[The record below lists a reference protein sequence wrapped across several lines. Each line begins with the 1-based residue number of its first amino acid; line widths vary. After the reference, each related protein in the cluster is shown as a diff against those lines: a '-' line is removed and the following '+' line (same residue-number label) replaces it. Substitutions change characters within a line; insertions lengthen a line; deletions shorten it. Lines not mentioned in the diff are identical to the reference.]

1 MCGFCKKAKGR
12 RCRCRLLPLRREKT
26 GGVPAARMIGQDVCV
41 SCTYAVLLSAISTQ
55 NRRGNA
61 MAKSRRFPR
70 TPPPLCLT
78 ATRCQ
83 RQASPSGRGG
93 SRQAD
98 GEGRRGGFHLR
109 PGLPQSA
116 PQRKNTGSAAFPGV
130 FRCLIS
136 FYARCICSTI
146 SASLSHSFW
155 ACTQSPAS
163 SRREMRVSRSFF
175 CSSSSR
181 YSLLKCFL

>member
-1 MCGFCKKAKGR
+1 M
-12 RCRCRLLPLRREKT
+12 
-26 GGVPAARMIGQDVCV
+26 PAARMIGQDVCV
-41 SCTYAVLLSAISTQ
+41 SCTYAVLLGAKSTQ
-55 NRRGNA
+55 NRRGNVRESSA
-61 MAKSRRFPR
+61 CFPG
-70 TPPPLCLT
+70 PLCAMSDGNT
-78 ATRCQ
+78 AALAGKAPDPSAAMSDGNKVPKTSL
-83 RQASPSGRGG
+83 SPRESEQP
-93 SRQAD
+93 QAD
-98 GEGRRGGFHLR
+98 GEGKTRRR
-109 PGLPQSA
+109 PKE
-116 PQRKNTGSAAFPGV
+116 KNTGSAAFPGV

>member
-1 MCGFCKKAKGR
+1 MLCTNDRAGRLRVLHLCGTFGR
-12 RCRCRLLPLRREKT
+12 QKYPKSPGKRN
-26 GGVPAARMIGQDVCV
+26 I
-41 SCTYAVLLSAISTQ
+41 
-55 NRRGNA
+55 
-61 MAKSRRFPR
+61 KSRMFPR
-70 TPPPLCLT
+70 TPLRNVRRKRGSAGRQSPGPL
-78 ATRCQ
+78 R
-83 RQASPSGRGG
+83 RQQEASPSGRGG

-109 PGLPQSA
+109 PVPPQSA
-116 PQRKNTGSAAFPGV
+116 PQRKNTGSSAFPGV